1 MSTISSFFGLN
12 TALRGLLAQQQALD
26 VTAHN
31 IANGATEGYSRQS
44 AVLSA
49 SQAMRVISTGPN
61 TSAGYIGSGVE
72 GQQFPLIRDQFAD
85 LQYRAQNQSL
95 GQYETNSTLVGEAEL
110 NLSEPSDT
118 GLNQLLGKFWSSWD
132 DLSNNP
138 EQPATRQALVNQA
151 TLLTDRINN
160 LSTQLAGVRTE
171 AQSQYSQI
179 TGANG
184 DVASLANEIAQLNTA
199 IKAAVSSGGQ
209 PNDMLD
215 RRDSAV
221 DKLSKLA
228 QVRVTDLGQGSI
240 QIDFGDAATPLVS
253 GATVT
258 WPQALTAPGGQL
270 GALLKAGDVT
280 AAGTLTGYINDLDA
294 FAAQLSSS
302 VNTLHPGFFSGATA
316 ATITVSV
323 TAATVK
329 ASALGPPPPP
339 GANDIALAVSKL
351 RSGAADNLYAN
362 LVARI
367 GGDART
373 ANQQQA
379 TAQALVD
386 QASDRRQSVAGVSM
400 DEEMSNML
408 KFQRGYQAS
417 ARTMSTMDEMLD
429 TLINRTGRVGL

>member
-72 GQQFPLIRDQFAD
+72 VQQFTRIRDQFAD

-138 EQPATRQALVNQA
+138 ESPATRQALVNQA
-151 TLLTDRINN
+151 QLLTDRINN
-160 LSTQLAGVRTE
+160 LSSQLTGVRAE
-171 AQSQYSQI
+171 AQSQYALLI
-179 TGANG
+179 GANG
-184 DVASLANEIAQLNTA
+184 DVAALANEIAQLNLS

-215 RRDSAV
+215 RRDKAL
-221 DKLSKLA
+221 DKLSKLG
-228 QVRVTDLGQGSI
+228 QVSVTDLGLGTLRV
-240 QIDFGDAATPLVS
+240 DFGDAPTPLVNDT
-253 GATVT
+253 TVSWT
-258 WPQALTAPGGQL
+258 QPPALTAPGGQL
-270 GALLKAGDVT
+270 GALLKLGST
-280 AAGTLTGYINDLDA
+280 AATGTITGYMNDLDA
-294 FAAQLSSS
+294 FAAELSTS
-302 VNTLHPGFFSGATA
+302 VNALHGTPAFF
-316 ATITVSV
+316 
-323 TAATVK
+323 
-329 ASALGPPPPP
+329 
-339 GANDIALAVSKL
+339 
-351 RSGAADNLYAN
+351 
-362 LVARI
+362 
-367 GGDART
+367 
-373 ANQQQA
+373 
-379 TAQALVD
+379 
-386 QASDRRQSVAGVSM
+386 
-400 DEEMSNML
+400 
-408 KFQRGYQAS
+408 
-417 ARTMSTMDEMLD
+417 
-429 TLINRTGRVGL
+429 

>member
-31 IANGATEGYSRQS
+31 IANGATEGYTRQS
-44 AVLSA
+44 AVMAA
-49 SQAMRVISTGPN
+49 SQALRVTTPGQAGSV
-61 TSAGYIGSGVE
+61 GYIGSGVE
-72 GQQFPLIRDQFAD
+72 VQQFTRIRDQFAD
-85 LQYRAQNQSL
+85 LQFRAQNMGL
-95 GQYETNSTLVGEAEL
+95 GQSETTSTLVGEAEL

-118 GLNQLLGKFWSSWD
+118 GLSQLLGKFWSAWD

-138 EQPATRQALVNQA
+138 ESPATRQALVNQA
-151 TLLTDRINN
+151 QLLSDRINSLN
-160 LSTQLAGVRTE
+160 TQLTGVRTE
-171 AQSQYSQI
+171 AQSQYAQL

-184 DVASLANEIAQLNTA
+184 DVASLANEIAQLNVS

-209 PNDMLD
+209 PNDMFD
-215 RRDSAV
+215 RRDAAI

-228 QVRVTDLGQGSI
+228 QVRVTDLGQGTI
-240 QIDFGDAATPLVS
+240 KVDFGDAATPLVDDT
-253 GATVT
+253 TVT

-270 GALLKAGDVT
+270 GALLKLGDAT
-280 AAGTLTGYINDLDA
+280 AAGTITGYLADLDG
-294 FAAQLSSS
+294 FANQLSTS
-302 VNTLHPGFFSGATA
+302 VNALHPGFFSGATS
-316 ATITVSV
+316 ATITVAVNASTV
-323 TAATVK
+323 T
-329 ASALGPPPPP
+329 ASALGPPAPA
-339 GANDIALAVSKL
+339 GANDIALAISKL
-351 RSGAADNLYAN
+351 RGGSADTLYTN
-362 LVARI
+362 LVAKI

-379 TAQALVD
+379 TAKALVG

-400 DEEMSNML
+400 DEEMSNMV

-417 ARTMSTMDEMLD
+417 ARVMSTLDEMLD